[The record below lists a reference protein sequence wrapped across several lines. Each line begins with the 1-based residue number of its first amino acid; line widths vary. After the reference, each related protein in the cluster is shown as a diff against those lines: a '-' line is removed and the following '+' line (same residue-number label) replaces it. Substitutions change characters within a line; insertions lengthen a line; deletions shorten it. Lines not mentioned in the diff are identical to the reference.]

1 MQTVKQILEEMFLG
15 KKVKITI
22 GHPSNNQ
29 HVIATVIGFESNT
42 EQPMGNDGTRGIFIL
57 LKDIIGFE
65 ADYSQSVK
73 NMIKSG
79 RFNRHYFRLDTE
91 IELLR
96 DENLSQLL
104 ENK

>member
-22 GHPSNNQ
+22 GHPSNKQ
-29 HVIATVIGFESNT
+29 YIIATVLGFESNSN
-42 EQPMGNDGTRGIFIL
+42 QPMGDDGTRGMFIL
-57 LKDIIGFE
+57 LKDIIGLE

-91 IELLR
+91 IVVLR
-96 DENLSQLL
+96 DENLTQLL